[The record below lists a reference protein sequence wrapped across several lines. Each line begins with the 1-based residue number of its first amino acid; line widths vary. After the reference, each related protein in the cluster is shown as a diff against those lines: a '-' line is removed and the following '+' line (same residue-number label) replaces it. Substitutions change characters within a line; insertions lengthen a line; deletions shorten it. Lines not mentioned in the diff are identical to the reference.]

1 MTYTVQ
7 RGDTLGKIAARFQT
21 SVAALVQANP
31 VIRNPDLINVG
42 QVLQLPTGKPGLP
55 APPKLPTAPPLP
67 AAPKLPAAAPPPAPA
82 GPLAA
87 NTWGID
93 LAKLLDLHARMDK
106 VKYGLGDKANPKTAE
121 PETIKSIDCSGYVRF
136 VLYKASGGKVDC
148 SPNGGSWHQ
157 NEWCKAKLTAIT
169 YEAATAGAS
178 DGKLRIAFYKPAKGV
193 GHVWLILNGK
203 TLESYGG
210 HGVGRKAWDS
220 RTSIADKAYVF

>member
-7 RGDTLGKIAARFQT
+7 RGDTLGKIAARFHT

-42 QVLQLPTGKPGLP
+42 QLLQIPNGKPGLPAAPGPP

-67 AAPKLPAAAPPPAPA
+67 PPPAPA
-82 GPLAA
+82 AGPVAA

-93 LAKLLDLHARMDK
+93 LTKLLDVHARMDGR
-106 VKYGLGDKANPKTAE
+106 VKYGLGDKANPRTTE
-121 PETIKSIDCSGYVRF
+121 PEQVKTIDCSGYVRF

-148 SPNGGSWHQ
+148 SPNGGSWWQ
-157 NEWCKAKLTAIT
+157 NEWCKEKLTAIG
-169 YEAATAGAS
+169 YDAATAGAS

-193 GHVWLILNGK
+193 GHVWLVLNGK

-210 HGVGRKAWDS
+210 HGVGRKTWDS
-220 RTSIADKAYVF
+220 RTGIADTAYVF